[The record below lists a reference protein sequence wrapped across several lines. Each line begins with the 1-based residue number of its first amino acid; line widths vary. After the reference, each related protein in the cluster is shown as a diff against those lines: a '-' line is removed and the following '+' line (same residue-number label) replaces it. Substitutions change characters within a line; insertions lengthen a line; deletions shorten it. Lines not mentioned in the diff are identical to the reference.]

1 MLHAYLSFLVHF
13 LYRQR
18 ASIKGKAETKA
29 EAKAESEAEAV
40 AEVASQASDTMSNE
54 KNEDTKKVCVFVYA
68 RLFLSTFGRGCSLFP
83 FPMTLCCLIVVC
95 FIYLDLS

>member
-1 MLHAYLSFLVHF
+1 M
-13 LYRQR
+13 
-18 ASIKGKAETKA
+18 
-29 EAKAESEAEAV
+29 

-68 RLFLSTFGRGCSLFP
+68 RVFLSTFGRGCNLFP